1 MFSLDRDSSTPLADQ
16 IEQRLHA
23 LIQSAQLPPGARLN
37 SIRQLAAQLGVS
49 PNTVVSAY
57 DRLVAAGLIDSRG
70 TAGFFVA
77 DSPANAMPDATRV
90 EAGEEQEAVW
100 LAQQANDQKAGVL
113 LASSG
118 ALPATWLEDA
128 VPAAAV
134 QRGLARATAGMASRC
149 PPQGLPELRERIAML
164 LRGQGV
170 AVDAGRVLTTYGGTH
185 AIDLICRAFL
195 RPGDTVAVETPGY
208 FLLFDRLRQ
217 AGVTIVPVP
226 RRHDGIDLDALDAA
240 CTQHRPRLLFIQSVL
255 HNPTGWGSSAAN
267 LHRVLMLA
275 QRHHVLIAED
285 DVQGHFHPQ
294 TPHPPTRLAQLSGL
308 DGVIYYSS
316 FAKAMSPA
324 LRLGYIAAEPE
335 LLKPLMREKIL
346 SVLTTAALNEFVM
359 LEVLAAG
366 RWRKHLDRLQQRL
379 GAARVSAARQL
390 REAGVQ
396 LEHAGEGGLFLWGA
410 LPAGVDV
417 DGLVKEAFR
426 RGILLVRGATFAA
439 DGAADPHLRFNVAF
453 SQQPR
458 LAEFLREQ
466 LGAATSARLVLERA
480 RGPLPLSAPRPDAAD
495 AASPRR
501 R

>member
-1 MFSLDRDSSTPLADQ
+1 MFSLDRDSPTPLADQ

-23 LIQSAQLPPGARLN
+23 LIASAQLPPGARLN
-37 SIRQLAAQLGVS
+37 SIRQLASRLGVS
-49 PNTVVSAY
+49 PNTVVIAY

-77 DSPANAMPDATRV
+77 EGPADAMPDAVRV

-128 VPAAAV
+128 IPAAAV
-134 QRGLARATAGMASRC
+134 QRGLARASAGMAARC
-149 PPQGLPELRERIAML
+149 PPQGLPELRERIATL
-164 LRGQGV
+164 LRSQGI

-185 AIDLICRAFL
+185 AIDLICRTLL
-195 RPGDTVAVETPGY
+195 RPGDAVAVETPGY

-217 AGVTIVPVP
+217 AGVNIIPVA
-226 RRHDGIDLDALDAA
+226 RRPDGIDLEQLDAA

-275 QRHHVLIAED
+275 QRHGFLIAED

-294 TPHPPTRLAQLSGL
+294 VPNSPTRLAQLSGL
-308 DGVIYYSS
+308 DRVIYYSS
-316 FAKAMSPA
+316 FCKAMSPA
-324 LRLGYIAAEPE
+324 LRLGYMAAEPA
-335 LLKPLMREKIL
+335 LIKALMREKIV
-346 SVLTTAALNEFVM
+346 SVLTTSTLNELVL

-379 GAARVSAARQL
+379 STARAAATQQL
-390 REAGVQ
+390 RQAGVL
-396 LEHAGEGGLFLWGA
+396 LEHPGEGGLFLWGA
-410 LPAGVDV
+410 VPAGVDV
-417 DGLVKEAFR
+417 DSVVKGAFR
-426 RGILLVRGATFAA
+426 QGILLVGGATFAA
-439 DGAADPHLRFNVAF
+439 DGARDPHIRFNAAF

-458 LAEFLREQ
+458 LADYLRDQ
-466 LGAATSARLVLERA
+466 LSAAASAQRALERA
-480 RGPLPLSAPRPDAAD
+480 RGQRLPL
-495 AASPRR
+495 
-501 R
+501 

>member
-23 LIQSAQLPPGARLN
+23 LILATQLPPGARLT
-37 SIRQLAAQLGVS
+37 SIRQLATQLGVS
-49 PNTVVSAY
+49 PNTVVTAY
-57 DRLVAAGLIDSRG
+57 DRLVAAGLIDARG
-70 TAGFFVA
+70 TAGFYVA
-77 DSPANAMPDATRV
+77 EGPANAMPDAARV

-118 ALPATWLEDA
+118 ALPASWLEDA

-134 QRGLARATAGMASRC
+134 QRGLARAQAGMASRC

-164 LRGQGV
+164 LRGQGI
-170 AVDAGRVLTTYGGTH
+170 AVDAGRVLTTYGGTQ

-195 RPGDTVAVETPGY
+195 RPGDAVAVETPGY

-226 RRHDGIDLDALDAA
+226 RRHDGIDLQALDAA
-240 CTQHRPRLLFIQSVL
+240 CAAHRPRLLFIQSVL
-255 HNPTGWGSSAAN
+255 HNPTGWGSTAAN

-275 QRHHVLIAED
+275 QRHGLLIAED
-285 DVQGHFHPQ
+285 DVQGHFHPG
-294 TPHPPTRLAQLSGL
+294 TPNTPTRLAQLSGL

-324 LRLGYIAAEPE
+324 LRMGYMAAEPALIKA
-335 LLKPLMREKIL
+335 LLREKIV
-346 SVLTTAALNEFVM
+346 SVLTTAALNEYVL

-379 GAARVSAARQL
+379 AQARGAATRQL
-390 REAGVQ
+390 REAGV
-396 LEHAGEGGLFLWGA
+396 LLDHPGEGGLFLWGA

-417 DGLVKEAFR
+417 DALVKDAFR
-426 RGILLVRGATFAA
+426 NGILLVRGATFAA
-439 DGAADPHLRFNVAF
+439 DGARDAHLRFNVAF
-453 SQQPR
+453 AQPPR
-458 LAEFLREQ
+458 LAQYLREQ
-466 LGAATSARLVLERA
+466 LSAGASTQRALERA
-480 RGPLPLSAPRPDAAD
+480 RSAALR
-495 AASPRR
+495 ST
-501 R
+501 

>member
-1 MFSLDRDSSTPLADQ
+1 MFSLDRDSSVPLADQ

-23 LIQSAQLPPGARLN
+23 LVASHQLPPGARLN
-37 SIRQLAAQLGVS
+37 SIRQLASRLGVS
-49 PNTVVSAY
+49 PNTVVVAY

-77 DSPANAMPDATRV
+77 EGPADAMPDAARV

-128 VPAAAV
+128 IPAAAV
-134 QRGLARATAGMASRC
+134 QRGLARASAGMASRC

-164 LRGQGV
+164 LRSQGM
-170 AVDAGRVLTTYGGTH
+170 AVDAGRVLTTYGGTQ

-195 RPGDTVAVETPGY
+195 RPGDAVAVETPGY

-226 RRHDGIDLDALDAA
+226 RRPDGIDLDALDAA
-240 CTQHRPRLLFIQSVL
+240 CTRHRPRLLFLQGVL
-255 HNPTGWGSSAAN
+255 HNPTGWGSTAAN

-275 QRHHVLIAED
+275 QRHDLLIAED
-285 DVQGHFHPQ
+285 DVQGHFHPGN
-294 TPHPPTRLAQLSGL
+294 PTRLAQLSGL
-308 DGVIYYSS
+308 DRVIYYSS
-316 FAKAMSPA
+316 FCKAMSPA
-324 LRLGYIAAEPE
+324 LRLGYMAAEPA
-335 LLKPLMREKIL
+335 LIKALMREKII
-346 SVLTTAALNEFVM
+346 SVLTTSALNEYVL

-379 GAARVSAARQL
+379 AAARAAATQQL
-390 REAGVQ
+390 RQAGVL
-396 LEHAGEGGLFLWGA
+396 LEHPGEGGLFLWGA

-417 DGLVKEAFR
+417 DGVVKEAFR
-426 RGILLVRGATFAA
+426 NGILLVRGATFAA
-439 DGAADPHLRFNVAF
+439 DGARDAHIRFNAAF

-458 LAEFLREQ
+458 VAEFLRQQ
-466 LGAATSARLVLERA
+466 LSAAASAQVAVERA
-480 RGPLPLSAPRPDAAD
+480 RTRMAAGR
-495 AASPRR
+495 SL
-501 R
+501 

>member
-1 MFSLDRDSSTPLADQ
+1 MFSLDRDSPTPLADQ

-23 LIQSAQLPPGARLN
+23 LIASHQLPPGARLN
-37 SIRQLAAQLGVS
+37 SIRQLAARLGVS
-49 PNTVVSAY
+49 PNTVVVAY
-57 DRLVAAGLIDSRG
+57 DRLVAAGVIDSRG

-77 DSPANAMPDATRV
+77 DGPADAMPDAARV

-128 VPAAAV
+128 IPAAAV
-134 QRGLARATAGMASRC
+134 QRGLARASAGMASRC
-149 PPQGLPELRERIAML
+149 PPQGLPELRDRIAML
-164 LRGQGV
+164 LRGQGL
-170 AVDAGRVLTTYGGTH
+170 AVDAGRVLTTYGGTQ

-195 RPGDTVAVETPGY
+195 RPGDAVAVETPGY

-226 RRHDGIDLDALDAA
+226 RRPDGIDLEALDAA
-240 CTQHRPRLLFIQSVL
+240 CTRHRPRLLFIQSVL
-255 HNPTGWGSSAAN
+255 HNPTGWGSTAAN

-275 QRHHVLIAED
+275 QRHDFLVAED
-285 DVQGHFHPQ
+285 DVQGHFHPG
-294 TPHPPTRLAQLSGL
+294 TPTRLAQLSGL
-308 DGVIYYSS
+308 DRVIYYSS
-316 FAKAMSPA
+316 FCKAMSPA
-324 LRLGYIAAEPE
+324 LRLGYIAAEPA
-335 LLKPLMREKIL
+335 LLKPLMREKIFT
-346 SVLTTAALNEFVM
+346 VLTTAALNEYVL

-379 GAARVSAARQL
+379 GAARAAASQQL
-390 REAGVQ
+390 RQAGVL

-417 DGLVKEAFR
+417 DGVVREAFR
-426 RGILLVRGATFAA
+426 AGILLVRGATFAA
-439 DGAADPHLRFNVAF
+439 DGAADAHIRFNAAF

-458 LAEFLREQ
+458 LAEFLRDQ
-466 LGAATSARLVLERA
+466 LSAATSAQRVVERA
-480 RGPLPLSAPRPDAAD
+480 RAA
-495 AASPRR
+495 AR
-501 R
+501 